1 MDKSFAKYFACYKG
15 LDLSESGRNFPV
27 DPVPEKVESSLQSVL
42 DEIFSVD
49 VNTGL
54 PKGDIQYYMSSDGN
68 PQVKQWIENNLLKPR
83 VSSGSS
89 TPEGVTDDMI
99 IEMSRQK
106 GESVSDYQARLINI
120 YDSAKAEVEKLTE
133 INPE

>member
-1 MDKSFAKYFACYKG
+1 MDKSLAKYFACYKG
-15 LDLSESGRNFPV
+15 LDLSDEGRNFPV
-27 DPVPEKVESSLQSVL
+27 DPKPEMVESSLKSVL

-49 VNTGL
+49 PKSGL

-83 VSSGSS
+83 VSSGTS

-99 IEMSRQK
+99 VEMSRKK

-120 YDSAKAEVEKLTE
+120 YDSAMAEVEKLN
-133 INPE
+133 NPNP